1 MYSGAAAVLGV
12 GSSPA
17 IPLITVPVPTLD
29 AAEFEPLLL
38 GLVMGHLV
46 DIDNNSIVNLAS

>member
-1 MYSGAAAVLGV
+1 VCSGAAAVLGV

-29 AAEFEPLLL
+29 AAEFEPYFS